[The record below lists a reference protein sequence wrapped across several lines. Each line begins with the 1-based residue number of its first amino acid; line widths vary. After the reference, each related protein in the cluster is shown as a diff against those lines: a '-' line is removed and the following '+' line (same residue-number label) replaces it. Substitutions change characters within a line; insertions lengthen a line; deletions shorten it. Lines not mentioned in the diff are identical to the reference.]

1 MATKDSDDE
10 RALVLLAARAQAA
23 GELSFAAL
31 ATVDFQV
38 ATIANT
44 VSRNQALFK
53 KCFAGIIHY
62 IHQTSASNV

>member
-23 GELSFAAL
+23 DELSLAAL
-31 ATVDFQV
+31 ATVDFTP

-44 VSRNQALFK
+44 VSQNQALLK
-53 KCFAGIIHY
+53 SNIAGIIHY
-62 IHQTSASNV
+62 IRQTSASNA